1 MSFMTK
7 RKLSR
12 RRSCELLGLSRRW
25 LDYSSLRKDGVLA
38 DELREL
44 ALRHPRYGYRR
55 LHALLRRSGRKVN
68 LKRVRRLCVEHGLKL
83 RRKVRRKR
91 RGMSNALPCRAE
103 YPNHVWAYDF
113 VHDWC
118 ENGRKL
124 KFLTVEEEFTR
135 ECLAIEV
142 DHRLPASAVCRTLLR
157 LFREHGR
164 PRFLRSDNGPEFV
177 ARALVKMLV
186 ERGVTCRHIDP
197 GSPWQ
202 NGRNERFNGS
212 FRDECLN
219 LETFAHRDQARA
231 VSRLYMRHYNQERP
245 HSALGY
251 RTPAE
256 FAAGW
261 KKDVGF
267 AAGGGV
273 VSPPEDTGEVIP
285 VSSVG
290 H

>member
-1 MSFMTK
+1 MTFMIK
-7 RKLSR
+7 RKLSQ
-12 RRSCELLGLSRRW
+12 RRSCQLLGLSRRW
-25 LDYSSLRKDGVLA
+25 LGYTSVRQDDALVEELKD
-38 DELREL
+38 L

-55 LHALLRRSGRKVN
+55 LHALLRRQGRKVN

-83 RRKVRRKR
+83 GRKVRRKR
-91 RGMSNALPCRAE
+91 RGIGNALPCRAE
-103 YPNHVWAYDF
+103 HPNHVWAYDF

-124 KFLTVEEEFTR
+124 KFLTVEDEFTR
-135 ECLAIEV
+135 RCLTIEV
-142 DHRLPASAVCRTLLR
+142 EHRLPASVVCRTLLR
-157 LFREHGR
+157 LFEEHGL
-164 PRFLRSDNGPEFV
+164 PRFIRSDNGPEFL
-177 ARALVKMLV
+177 AQSLMKLLA
-186 ERGVTCRHIDP
+186 EHGVRCRHIDP

-231 VSRLYMRHYNQERP
+231 ICKLYMRHYNQERP
-245 HSALGY
+245 HSALAY
-251 RTPAE
+251 QTPDE

-261 KKDVGF
+261 SKD
-267 AAGGGV
+267 GGHTADDGV
-273 VSPPEDTGEVIP
+273 VSPPEDTAEVIP

-290 H
+290 D

>member
-1 MSFMTK
+1 MTK

-25 LDYSSLRKDGVLA
+25 LDYTSVRKDGELVA
-38 DELREL
+38 ELREL
-44 ALRHPRYGYRR
+44 ALRHPRYGHRR
-55 LHALLRRSGRKVN
+55 LHALLRRRGWTVN
-68 LKRVRRLCVEHGLKL
+68 LKRVRRLCVEQGLKL
-83 RRKVRRKR
+83 GRKVRRKR
-91 RGMSNALPCRAE
+91 RGIGNARPCRAE
-103 YPNHVWAYDF
+103 HPDHVWAYDF

-124 KFLTVEEEFTR
+124 KFLTVEDEFTR
-135 ECLAIEV
+135 QCLAIEV

-164 PRFLRSDNGPEFV
+164 PQFLRSDNGPEFV
-177 ARALVKMLV
+177 ARALVKMLG

-231 VSRLYMRHYNQERP
+231 VSGLYVRHYNQERP

-273 VSPPEDTGEVIP
+273 VSPPEDTAEVIP